1 MIVLRAVDIIIKKK
15 NKEKLT
21 KEEIHFIIDGYVK
34 GIIPDYQVS
43 ALLMAIVLNGLDSE
57 EQTNLTME
65 MLESG
70 EKIDLSS
77 IDGVCVDKHSTGGV
91 GDKTTLVIAPI
102 VASCGLKI
110 AKMSGRGLGHT
121 GGTLDK
127 LEAIPG
133 FQINV
138 TSEHFF
144 KQVKDISLAVI
155 GQTANIT
162 PADKKLYALRDVT
175 GTVESTGLIASSIMS
190 KKLASGAT
198 SILLDVKVGDGAF
211 MKTLD
216 DARVLAR
223 AMVDIG
229 NSVNR
234 KTVAVL
240 TNMDEPL
247 GEMVGNSLEVIEA
260 IETLKGKGPKVL
272 RDLCI
277 DLSAELL
284 LMTNMAPT
292 KNDAISLVE
301 EAISSGRALKKLE
314 EMIEYQGGNKEV
326 INNYNLFPQAK
337 NHIEVKS
344 TKFGYVHKLEALDI
358 GNAAMILGAG
368 RENKDD
374 IIDLGVGIKIIK
386 RVGDQVNKNETLAII
401 YSNGKNEEDAYNMI
415 LNAYLIKEQKSE
427 KNQMILDLVR

>member
-1 MIVLRAVDIIIKKK
+1 MRAVDIIIKKK
-15 NKEKLT
+15 NGLKLT
-21 KEEIHFIIDGYVK
+21 KEEIHYIIDGYVK
-34 GIIPDYQVS
+34 GSIPDYQVS
-43 ALLMAIVLNGLDSE
+43 ALLMAICFNGMDNE

-65 MLESG
+65 MLQSG
-70 EKIDLSS
+70 EQIDLSQ
-77 IDGVCVDKHSTGGV
+77 IDGICVDKHSTGGV

-133 FQINV
+133 FTISV

-144 KQVKDISLAVI
+144 KQVREISLAVI
-155 GQTANIT
+155 GQTVNIT

-175 GTVESTGLIASSIMS
+175 GTVESTALIASSIMS
-190 KKLASGAT
+190 KKLASGAH

-211 MKTLD
+211 MKTID
-216 DARVLAR
+216 QATTLAR

-229 NSVNR
+229 NSVGR
-234 KTVAVL
+234 KTVAML

-247 GEMVGNSLEVIEA
+247 GEMVGNSIEVIEA
-260 IETLKGKGPKVL
+260 IETLKGRGPESF
-272 RDLCI
+272 RSLCV

-284 LMTNMAPT
+284 LMTNVVDTIEKA
-292 KNDAISLVE
+292 KSLV
-301 EAISSGRALKKLE
+301 LE
-314 EMIEYQGGNKEV
+314 K
-326 INNYNLFPQAK
+326 INNCEALEKLRQMIIYQNGNPNVIEDYSLFPQAK
-337 NHIEVKS
+337 NIIKVNSVKS
-344 TKFGYVHKLEALDI
+344 GYVGRLEALEI

-374 IIDLGVGIKIIK
+374 VVDLGVGIQVLKK
-386 RVGDQVNKNETLAII
+386 VGDEIKAGETLAVI
-401 YSNGKNEEDAYNMI
+401 YGNGKNEQEAYKMILDAYQVVEN
-415 LNAYLIKEQKSE
+415 KVE
-427 KNQMILDLVR
+427 KNQLILGLVR

>member
-1 MIVLRAVDIIIKKK
+1 MRAVDIIIKKK
-15 NKEKLT
+15 NGLKLT
-21 KEEIHFIIDGYVK
+21 KEEIHFFIDGYVK
-34 GIIPDYQVS
+34 GTIPDYQVS
-43 ALLMAIVLNGLDSE
+43 ALLMAICFNGMDKE

-65 MLESG
+65 MLQSG
-70 EKIDLSS
+70 EQIDLSS
-77 IDGVCVDKHSTGGV
+77 IDGICVDKHSTGGV

-127 LEAIPG
+127 LESIPG
-133 FQINV
+133 FTISV

-144 KQVKDISLAVI
+144 KQVKEISLAVI

-175 GTVESTGLIASSIMS
+175 GTVESTALIASSIMS
-190 KKLASGAT
+190 KKLASGAH

-211 MKTLD
+211 MKTLE
-216 DARVLAR
+216 DATTLAR

-229 NSVNR
+229 NSVGR
-234 KTVAVL
+234 KTVAML

-260 IETLKGKGPKVL
+260 IETLKGRGPESF
-272 RDLCI
+272 RNLCI
-277 DLSAELL
+277 ELSAELL
-284 LMTNMAPT
+284 LMTNVVST
-292 KNDAISLVE
+292 IE
-301 EAISSGRALKKLE
+301 EAKKMVIEKINSGEALEKLRQ
-314 EMIEYQGGNKEV
+314 MIIYQNGNPNV
-326 INNYNLFPQAK
+326 IEDYSLFPQAK
-337 NHIEVKS
+337 NVIQVKS
-344 TKFGYVHKLEALDI
+344 PKSGYIGRLEALEI

-374 IIDLGVGIKIIK
+374 KVDLSVGIQVLKK
-386 RVGDQVNKNETLAII
+386 VGDKVEKDETLAVI
-401 YSNGKNEEDAYNMI
+401 YGNGRNEDEAYNKI
-415 LNAYLIKEQKSE
+415 LNAYQVVDNKVE
-427 KNQMILDLVR
+427 KNKLILGLVR